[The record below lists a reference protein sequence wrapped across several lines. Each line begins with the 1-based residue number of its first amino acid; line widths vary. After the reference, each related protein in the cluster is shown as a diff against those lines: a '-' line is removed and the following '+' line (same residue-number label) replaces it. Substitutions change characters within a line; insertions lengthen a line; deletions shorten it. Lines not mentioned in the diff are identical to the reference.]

1 MANFIDFVNERIDEK
16 FFSETPFRCLLASGM
31 GVLASPDDTPH
42 IVACMSEQVESA
54 LESTRDVYGY
64 PVRIKFQRILG
75 GDWFWSDSGY
85 DEDIY
90 TQFVEL
96 TRNALNQEWKDTIER
111 TGRLFGCKVGMA
123 KVNFLV
129 LRPAKKILDYDLDKY
144 DRAIAS
150 TMLF

>member
-1 MANFIDFVNERIDEK
+1 MANFIDFVNDHIDER
-16 FFSETPFRCLLASGM
+16 FFSEKPFRCLLASGM

-42 IVACMSEQVESA
+42 IMECMSEQVESA
-54 LESTRDVYGY
+54 LESTRDVHGH

-75 GDWFWSDSGY
+75 GDWFWSDSDY
-85 DEDIY
+85 DEGIY

-96 TRNALNQEWKDTIER
+96 TRNALNQEWNDTIER

-129 LRPAKKILDYDLDKY
+129 LRHMEKILE
-144 DRAIAS
+144 
-150 TMLF
+150 